1 MSYSSREFFQ
11 ILRECYFHPDNLKN
25 YPSET
30 MVQKTRAA
38 LILLWNLEHLE
49 ICGKRYN
56 REFIRRLMLN
66 EMMPED
72 ITRAISHYMHR
83 VKEKT
88 IPSLSVTF
96 FLSILLSDVI
106 TDMKFRCH
114 EYSESPFESC
124 ATVTVGLIA

>member
-1 MSYSSREFFQ
+1 MSYSSREFCQ
-11 ILRECYFHPDNLKN
+11 ILRDCYSHPDNLKN
-25 YPSET
+25 YPSEM

-56 REFIRRLMLN
+56 REYIRRLMLN

-72 ITRAISHYMHR
+72 ITRAISYYMHH

-88 IPSLSVTF
+88 IPSLSVTI
-96 FLSILLSDVI
+96 FLSVLLSDAI
-106 TDMKFRCH
+106 TDMEFRYH
-114 EYSESPFESC
+114 EYGEIPFDVC
-124 ATVTVGLIA
+124 VTVKVELIA

>member
-1 MSYSSREFFQ
+1 MSYSSREFCR
-11 ILRECYFHPDNLKN
+11 ILRECYFHPDNLKS
-25 YPSET
+25 YPSAM

-56 REFIRRLMLN
+56 REYIRRLMLN

-72 ITRAISHYMHR
+72 ITRAISYYMHH

-88 IPSLSVTF
+88 IPRLSVTI
-96 FLSILLSDVI
+96 FLSVLLSDAI
-106 TDMKFRCH
+106 TDMEFRYY
-114 EYSESPFESC
+114 EYRKLPLESC
-124 ATVTVGLIA
+124 VTVTVEQIA